1 MAHWKKESD
10 SFFDE
15 EQPAS
20 ASTCDLEGHVGALE
34 ERERHVEE
42 VEEGVL
48 PVEEP
53 VKEGPP
59 AWAWKDPEE
68 RCRWSESAEGQWQ
81 RREDCEIAAQ
91 SKAEI
96 AKRRGLEGSGA
107 EMSLER
113 ISRVESEAEA
123 AKPREIATQLREIG
137 AELRESGRLRGLEA
151 EAAELRGLEAEA
163 AGLREIATQLLL
175 ESAEL
180 CESATTAPERDL
192 ALAEQRENRSPAEF
206 SQCSQLTP
214 SDGEDLSPI

>member
-48 PVEEP
+48 PVEPVKEP

-59 AWAWKDPEE
+59 ASAWKDPEQ

-81 RREDCEIAAQ
+81 RAP
-91 SKAEI
+91 
-96 AKRRGLEGSGA
+96 
-107 EMSLER
+107 
-113 ISRVESEAEA
+113 RVESEAEA

-192 ALAEQRENRSPAEF
+192 ALAEQRENLSPAEF